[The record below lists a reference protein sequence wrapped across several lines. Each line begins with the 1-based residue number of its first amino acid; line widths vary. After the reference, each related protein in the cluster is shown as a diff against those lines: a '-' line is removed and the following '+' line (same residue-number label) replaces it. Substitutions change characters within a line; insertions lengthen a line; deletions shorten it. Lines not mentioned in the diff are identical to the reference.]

1 MRVLQTRTFLGFGL
15 VSAYATMVPFQSNP
29 CFAASQSETDQL
41 TLIFGSA
48 HIYYCTYT
56 DNLKSDLHDA
66 MHTFNVK
73 LTATLTELRTKRFTN
88 LERQEQ
94 LSERI
99 WHLENSVIEQR
110 VEQKEMSETLTKARL
125 ELKELVD
132 RWRTLTSLIDHE
144 QQWIEKMGM
153 VSGWV
158 WQ

>member
-1 MRVLQTRTFLGFGL
+1 MRVLQTRSVRDTRHIIL
-15 VSAYATMVPFQSNP
+15 V
-29 CFAASQSETDQL
+29 
-41 TLIFGSA
+41 
-48 HIYYCTYT
+48 YYCTYT

>member
-1 MRVLQTRTFLGFGL
+1 
-15 VSAYATMVPFQSNP
+15 
-29 CFAASQSETDQL
+29 
-41 TLIFGSA
+41 
-48 HIYYCTYT
+48 
-56 DNLKSDLHDA
+56 

-110 VEQKEMSETLTKARL
+110 VEQTEMSETLTKARL

>member
-1 MRVLQTRTFLGFGL
+1 
-15 VSAYATMVPFQSNP
+15 
-29 CFAASQSETDQL
+29 
-41 TLIFGSA
+41 
-48 HIYYCTYT
+48 
-56 DNLKSDLHDA
+56 